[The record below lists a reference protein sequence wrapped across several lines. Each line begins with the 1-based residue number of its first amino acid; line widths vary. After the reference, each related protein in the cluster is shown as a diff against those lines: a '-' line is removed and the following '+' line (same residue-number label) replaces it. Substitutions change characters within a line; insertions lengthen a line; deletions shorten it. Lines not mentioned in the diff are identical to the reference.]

1 MPHNEFKYWDKGF
14 RVWQGD
20 RFWFFFFKHLSTSLL
35 FFYMCVYKKN
45 TSHISQQPINAV
57 DTGNLSLHIPHALGS
72 GGEQSLPVTEG
83 HLRIFASIP
92 RGFSDFLK
100 FVVMR
105 RNPRLG
111 WPFFKETQRLFNVLS
126 QQPLGQQQNAA
137 CLDEW
142 KCSWPDMG
150 TSNCEYFLKSVTEI
164 KCLQCLKVQ
173 KKY

>member
-20 RFWFFFFKHLSTSLL
+20 SFWFFFFKHLSTSLL

-72 GGEQSLPVTEG
+72 GGEESLPVTEG

-92 RGFSDFLK
+92 RGFSQ
-100 FVVMR
+100 
-105 RNPRLG
+105 
-111 WPFFKETQRLFNVLS
+111 FFQICCCEEKS
-126 QQPLGQQQNAA
+126 KS
-137 CLDEW
+137 CL
-142 KCSWPDMG
+142 
-150 TSNCEYFLKSVTEI
+150 T
-164 KCLQCLKVQ
+164 
-173 KKY
+173 